1 MGDNKDQNTLNLYI
15 QQMAKHPLLSPE
27 EEKKLAIGVKK
38 GDKEA
43 LTQLIQGNL
52 RFVVNVAKNFMGWG
66 VPLTDLIAAG
76 NLGLIEAAK
85 RFDPDKDVK
94 FISYAV
100 WWIRQ
105 AIMQTIFQ
113 QTGAVRIPIKESL
126 FISKVKEAYEK
137 LKEKLGREPTI
148 EEIVKEIDA
157 SPKKVKQALQIVRM
171 PLSLDM
177 PIGEDED
184 ITLLDLMYKKGT
196 DDVEKEV
203 VEEELNKQLEGL
215 MKVLDEREK
224 EIIKH
229 RFGLEGEEPKTLNEI
244 GEMLGISRER
254 VRQLEKRA
262 LKKLR
267 ATAMKKHL
275 KDFLS

>member
-15 QQMAKHPLLSPE
+15 QKMAKHPLLSPE

-224 EIIKH
+224 EISS
-229 RFGLEGEEPKTLNEI
+229 T
-244 GEMLGISRER
+244 
-254 VRQLEKRA
+254 A
-262 LKKLR
+262 LK
-267 ATAMKKHL
+267 
-275 KDFLS
+275 